1 MDKPIAVA
9 RTGAR
14 YVLAAVRLFN
24 GTAALVAPRT
34 LGRRLGVDPDQSPAA
49 VYALRLFGVRT
60 VYVGAELLLK
70 RGDHLR
76 DALRV
81 APAIHVSDTL
91 SAVAAGAAGQ
101 LPKRSARTATIISG
115 VNVLLAL
122 LASSEPD
129 PTGGRWPWKR

>member
-1 MDKPIAVA
+1 MQKLIGRA

-14 YVLAAVRLFN
+14 YALAAVRLFN
-24 GTAALVAPRT
+24 GTAALLAPRT
-34 LGRRLGVDPDQSPAA
+34 LGKRLGVDPDHSPAA

-81 APAIHVSDTL
+81 APAIHLSDTL
-91 SAVAAGAAGQ
+91 AAVAAGATGQ
-101 LPKRSARTATIISG
+101 LPEKSARTATVISG
-115 VNVLLAL
+115 VNVVLAL

-129 PTGGRWPWKR
+129 PAGRRRPWKR